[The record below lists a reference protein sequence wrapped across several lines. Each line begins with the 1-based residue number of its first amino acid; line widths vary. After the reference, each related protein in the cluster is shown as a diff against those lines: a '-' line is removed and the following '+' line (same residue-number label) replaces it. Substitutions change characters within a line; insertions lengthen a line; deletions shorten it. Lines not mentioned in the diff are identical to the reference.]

1 MTSVIMTTENKL
13 REAGWFNKKTEPGYF
28 TKTIINT
35 RAVIAL
41 DNIKRVEDP
50 DEICEFDVWWCGVP
64 TPYELNLLED
74 EIKKLEVTQ

>member
-1 MTSVIMTTENKL
+1 MKKIKTTENKL
-13 REAGWFNKKTEPGYF
+13 KEAGWFNKRNEPGYF
-28 TKTIINT
+28 TKTIGNT

-41 DNIKRVEDP
+41 DDLRRQP
-50 DEICEFDVWWCGVP
+50 DKICNFDVWWYDVP